1 MVLHF
6 PVHMPYNLQILM
18 ESNIHSREYG
28 WTNSSNSNISDDFLS
43 NEEDEV
49 PFARHEPI
57 VKPDPEDTAI

>member
-28 WTNSSNSNISDDFLS
+28 WTYSSNSNISDDFLS
-43 NEEDEV
+43 SEEDEV

-57 VKPDPEDTAI
+57 VEPNPEDTAI